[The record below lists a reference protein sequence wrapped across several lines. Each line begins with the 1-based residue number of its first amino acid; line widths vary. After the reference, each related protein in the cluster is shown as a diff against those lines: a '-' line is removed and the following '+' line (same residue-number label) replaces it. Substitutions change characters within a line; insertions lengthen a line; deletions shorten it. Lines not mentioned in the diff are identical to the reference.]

1 MKTRRNRGKTG
12 KEEDVFL
19 LGGIP
24 EMLVK
29 KIPPPLWLNRAT
41 YPLVTPKGHR
51 CQRGRADVEKR
62 WVCLR

>member
-1 MKTRRNRGKTG
+1 MKTKRNRGKTG

-29 KIPPPLWLNRAT
+29 KIPLLF
-41 YPLVTPKGHR
+41 G
-51 CQRGRADVEKR
+51 
-62 WVCLR
+62 

>member
-24 EMLVK
+24 EMLVIK
-29 KIPPPLWLNRAT
+29 LL
-41 YPLVTPKGHR
+41 LLFG
-51 CQRGRADVEKR
+51 
-62 WVCLR
+62 